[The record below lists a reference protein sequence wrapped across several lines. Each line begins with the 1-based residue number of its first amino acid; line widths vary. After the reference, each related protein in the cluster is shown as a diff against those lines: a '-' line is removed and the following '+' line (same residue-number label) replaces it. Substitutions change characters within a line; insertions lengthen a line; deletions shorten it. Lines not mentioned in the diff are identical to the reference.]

1 VSLCGM
7 RATEVRCDIPVKELK
22 VAVRGEKNSKVC
34 RRLLG
39 IIHLLEGGSR
49 QEAQNIACLS
59 VNVMRKWIKRFNQD
73 GIEGLRSIKQTGRP
87 PRMSWEVKQA
97 LRAKVLE
104 GPGEEGLARYRLID
118 MKQYLKEEFG
128 VDTSV
133 TRIWG
138 RKGER
143 QRLKKDFGFES
154 THIYSAVCPER
165 DLGEALVINQVS
177 KEVMELHLEA
187 VSARIPE
194 NRHAIMVMDRA
205 PWHRS
210 LKVPKN
216 ITVVHLPPYSP
227 ELNPHENVWEFLKNT
242 YLSNKVYRDLDHVC
256 K

>member
-1 VSLCGM
+1 VSLWCM

-49 QEAQNIACLS
+49 QEAQSIACLS

-118 MKQYLKEEFG
+118 MKQYLKEELG

-133 TRIWG
+133 TRIWNTCQELG
-138 RKGER
+138 LTWKTGR
-143 QRLKKDFGFES
+143 QRHPRTDEATQQSFKK
-154 THIYSAVCPER
+154 T
-165 DLGEALVINQVS
+165 S
-177 KEVMELHLEA
+177 K
-187 VSARIPE
+187 
-194 NRHAIMVMDRA
+194 
-205 PWHRS
+205 RS
-210 LKVPKN
+210 NSK
-216 ITVVHLPPYSP
+216 
-227 ELNPHENVWEFLKNT
+227 F
-242 YLSNKVYRDLDHVC
+242 R
-256 K
+256 

>member
-1 VSLCGM
+1 VWFQDEARVGQH
-7 RATEVRCDIPVKELK
+7 
-22 VAVRGEKNSKVC
+22 G
-34 RRLLG
+34 RL
-39 IIHLLEGGSR
+39 
-49 QEAQNIACLS
+49 
-59 VNVMRKWIKRFNQD
+59 
-73 GIEGLRSIKQTGRP
+73 
-87 PRMSWEVKQA
+87 
-97 LRAKVLE
+97 
-104 GPGEEGLARYRLID
+104 
-118 MKQYLKEEFG
+118 
-128 VDTSV
+128 

-143 QRLKKDFGFES
+143 QRIKKDFGFES
-154 THIYSAVCPER
+154 THIYGAVCPER

-227 ELNPHENVWEFLKNT
+227 ELNPQENVWEFLKNT
-242 YLSNKVYRDLDHVC
+242 YLSNKVYRDLDHVIDAC
-256 K
+256 CSAWNQMTSETGRITSIATREWI